1 MDGAKNCFKLTQEP
15 GGHRLLVDS
24 IISRIKLKKLLCF
37 NFDCIGNAALIR
49 VNTTSSSVRSDV
61 KLMKV

>member
-1 MDGAKNCFKLTQEP
+1 MVIGSLIVDG
-15 GGHRLLVDS
+15 
-24 IISRIKLKKLLCF
+24 ISRIKLKKLLCF